1 MRQQIRRAAI
11 VALISAGTAT
21 AAFAQGSITQ
31 DPGRITPGNLTTGQ
45 LGPSGSAAV
54 GTNRNLGAGD
64 MPNGNWSGT
73 NYGSGTTVFH
83 GTPGNPAG
91 AEARPGAAPDYGIN
105 SRGTPTGAGTGA
117 GR

>member
-11 VALISAGTAT
+11 VALISVGTAT

-54 GTNRNLGAGD
+54 GANRNLGAGD

-73 NYGSGTTVFH
+73 RYRNGTTVIH
-83 GTPGNPAG
+83 DTSGKPSGTCTTQST
-91 AEARPGAAPDYGIN
+91 APNYDIN
-105 SRGTPTGAGTGA
+105 KGG
-117 GR
+117 

>member
-54 GTNRNLGAGD
+54 GANRNLGAGD

-73 NYGSGTTVFH
+73 GYGSGTTVFH

-91 AEARPGAAPDYGIN
+91 AGTAPSTAPDFGIN
-105 SRGTPTGAGTGA
+105 TRGTATGA

>member
-45 LGPSGSAAV
+45 LGPSGSAPV
-54 GTNRNLGAGD
+54 GANRNLGAGD

-73 NYGSGTTVFH
+73 NSGSGTTVFH
-83 GTPGNPAG
+83 GTPGAPVGSG
-91 AEARPGAAPDYGIN
+91 ATPSTAPDYGTN
-105 SRGTPTGAGTGA
+105 AGRTATGA
-117 GR
+117 